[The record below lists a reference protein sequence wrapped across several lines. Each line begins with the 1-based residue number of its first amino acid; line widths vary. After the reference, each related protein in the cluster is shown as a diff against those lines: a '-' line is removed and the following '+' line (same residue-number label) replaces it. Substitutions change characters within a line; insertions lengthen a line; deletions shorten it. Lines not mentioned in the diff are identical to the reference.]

1 MCPIR
6 PRPPAMQHRDPNL
19 QNPSKTMLLSH
30 FWSRLCCFG
39 SAVAWTST
47 VYMVVAPSYYSPVSS
62 TIVYTTKVSPTGP
75 VSTTSTAST
84 TEKSTLRED
93 GASYV
98 VSVTTFFLAPG
109 GAVCNLDLLEC
120 PIKPG
125 IAASTINTT
134 YHVAVTID
142 SLPSCTGKSTFHYT
156 TVHTLSGLTPSYD
169 STDVQTLRTQATD
182 PSVAAFVTTYATT
195 LSINLG
201 GQPVVRTVCQ
211 LYLRDGAFVGLRPT
225 NELPYLD
232 RCVDPRRYLACA
244 GSLAETGGCPTGA
257 ETGEPYPPTAP
268 SPTFTGAG
276 SELSAPGSFLVWITV
291 SWCWL
296 AVFGLPL

>member
-1 MCPIR
+1 
-6 PRPPAMQHRDPNL
+6 
-19 QNPSKTMLLSH
+19 MLLS
-30 FWSRLCCFG
+30 RLLSHLCYLG

-47 VYMVVAPSYYSPVSS
+47 VYLVVGPSYYSPVSS
-62 TIVYTTKVSPTGP
+62 TITYTTKVLPTGP
-75 VSTTSTAST
+75 VSTTSTTST
-84 TEKSTLRED
+84 TQKSTLLQD
-93 GASYV
+93 SASYV

-109 GAVCNLDLLEC
+109 GAVCDLDNLKC
-120 PIKPG
+120 PTKPG

-142 SLPSCTGKSTFHYT
+142 SPPSCTGKSTFHYT
-156 TVHTLSGLTPSYD
+156 TVHTLSGLTPAYEN
-169 STDVQTLRTQATD
+169 TDVQTLRTQATD
-182 PSVAAFVTTYATT
+182 PSAAAFVTTYATT

-225 NELPYLD
+225 SELPYLD

-268 SPTFTGAG
+268 SPAFAGAA
-276 SELSAPGSFLVWITV
+276 SKLANPGDLLGRLVV
-291 SWCWL
+291 VVASCWL
-296 AVFGLPL
+296 SFFGSYL